1 MKKALF
7 ARLAVISAA
16 ATSGAAFA
24 AAGPDLSS
32 LTSSVDV
39 GTTVTAVLA
48 VAASLALLYMA
59 IRGAKTVLGMIRG
72 R

>member
-7 ARLAVISAA
+7 ARLAIISAA

-24 AAGPDLSS
+24 VGPDLTPLSG
-32 LTSSVDV
+32 SVDV
-39 GTTVTAVLA
+39 GTTVAAVLA
-48 VAASLALLYMA
+48 VAGSLALLYMA
-59 IRGAKTVLGMIRG
+59 IRGAKTVIGMIRG

>member
-1 MKKALF
+1 MKKTLF
-7 ARLAVISAA
+7 ARLAVMTAA
-16 ATSGAAFA
+16 ATSGAAF

>member
-7 ARLAVISAA
+7 ARLAVISAL

-24 AAGPDLSS
+24 AGPDLTS
-32 LTSSVDV
+32 LTQNIDV

-48 VAASLALLYMA
+48 VAGSLALLFMA